1 MRSHTP
7 EQPLDLSL
15 RFQELKHAIRGDDE
29 IEAAAQGKV
38 GDVAEY
44 CPGFS
49 RKYPC
54 GLQLLEAACEHSRGP
69 LQPSDRAAGGR
80 EREEHPARPAPQ
92 FQHRG
97 VCRWQ
102 TCRIEGEIVRD
113 RWIDIIVL
121 RRRSAYIVLH
131 MCLCP
136 PLITGPGVPPTSGL
150 DHGRLRCSSCLRTPP
165 QGAACVGRTGASGGL
180 DASQCGM
187 RTRAVDS
194 RGRTTT

>member
-121 RRRSAYIVLH
+121 RRRSAHVVLH
-131 MCLCP
+131 VCLSHSL
-136 PLITGPGVPPTSGL
+136 PLDL
-150 DHGRLRCSSCLRTPP
+150 TPD
-165 QGAACVGRTGASGGL
+165 AAATGASL
-180 DASQCGM
+180 VA
-187 RTRAVDS
+187 RVIS
-194 RGRTTT
+194 RGGIGASALRAGAASPAPLAWDM